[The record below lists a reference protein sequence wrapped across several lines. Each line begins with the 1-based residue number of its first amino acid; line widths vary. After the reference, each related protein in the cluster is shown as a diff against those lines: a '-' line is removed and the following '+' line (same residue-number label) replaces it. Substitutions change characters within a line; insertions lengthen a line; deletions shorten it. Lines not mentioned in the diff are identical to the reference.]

1 MLIGVLTAE
10 VVLDE
15 DFESGSIP
23 GDWTQEYIDGT
34 SPWIVSNGGYN
45 GHPEEANS
53 GFYNARFFVQD
64 TDGSTTRLITPQFN
78 LGINEVGTLTFYH
91 AQQSWV
97 GYQDELKVYY
107 KNAPDGEWILLVS
120 VTVDTPTWTLRQLTL
135 PNPSTTYWLA
145 FEGYA
150 EYGYGVCIDDVHID
164 GEPMYNSDLQGIA
177 LTGPGN
183 VTAGNSESFTIT
195 IFNAGIEPQSDY
207 YLKLFKP
214 GGIEIASQLVED
226 EIAAGSTENHFIVWN
241 ISDTE
246 PEAYHDIY
254 GSVELAS
261 DENIYN
267 NETPPLTV
275 HVSPPGTQYLIE
287 EGFEGGEIPAG
298 WTQEYLEGTHD
309 WAVQTGGGSSNPPA
323 AHTGTY
329 NAAFTHTT
337 SGTKTML
344 ITPEINMGTANPGT
358 LTFWHTQQVWASDQ
372 DELRIYYKNS
382 QAGDW
387 VLIEEYTENIESW
400 TEETITLPNPSP
412 NYQVAFEAEDQYGY
426 GVCLDDIVIIGN
438 PTVFDND
445 LAMIAIDGAEITNAG
460 NSEMYEVQ
468 VKNVGDLPQSD
479 YTVYLK
485 KVGNNVVAS
494 QTITET
500 LNPGEIA
507 IHNLVWN
514 IPANEPDGFTN
525 IWAEVDLDG
534 DENTG
539 NNTSSQIS
547 VQIFPQGI
555 LEVIV
560 GDGDETNVRVPICFE
575 YLNSLTETIYFPNE
589 LNNLTGHINA
599 ITYYNSFSSNITN
612 KPTKVWMGETSL
624 TSLVDGWIPAS
635 QLTLVFDGIISYP
648 SGDNPITINLD
659 SQYYY
664 SGQNLVVMVQR
675 PMDTESYSSTDYFY
689 VTTTN
694 EIMDRT
700 RYERD
705 NTVILDPYEP
715 NVDGYTFETFPNTKF
730 TFYQGE
736 MGDVQGYVRTDDGD
750 PLQNAQIMILEN
762 EQIAYTDETGFFQIG
777 NVLTGTYQFEASYYG
792 YGSEI
797 IIDEITY
804 QDTLFLEFSLESLG
818 VVNLTGT
825 VYGSDDLEQGL
836 ANVDVVVSG
845 FGDYNAITD
854 ANGFFSIPG
863 VYVNQAYSVSFT
875 HPDYAD
881 YDEDIS
887 VQSGDYDMGQI
898 ILNEFTTPPVNV
910 NGVQNAEGTIVDVSW
925 NSPGVG
931 GSEFRYDDGDAV
943 GLLGFT
949 ETYANAAFGV
959 IFPNNALIEEV
970 SWQLS
975 DQYDSHPSVKIVI
988 LGLGA
993 GLMPDGDD
1001 LLYLSGLIPNLD
1013 NQWNNYSLPEQIAAP
1028 NGFFVGVIAPNTYTG
1043 IALDDGV
1050 GEPWEYVAGRQ
1061 VASTDWT
1068 SSTAGW
1074 SEIGDFGFPQN
1085 MLIRAFGFNYGA
1097 TRSLESAGL
1106 SQEFSS
1112 SNRSLEHYRLYRFP
1126 DSFQSLPQYWTEV
1139 ESTINDTT
1147 YSDISWS
1154 SLEPGYYQYAV
1165 TSVHTNDLESV
1176 PSFSNIIQKTT
1187 PAGSEDE
1194 EIPILVDA
1202 LLGNIPNP
1210 FNPVTEISFSVA
1222 ADNTPVL
1229 IEIFNAKGQ
1238 KVNTLVDNNFSTGRY
1253 STIWKGNDE
1262 IGSKVSSGVY
1272 FYKMSVAG
1280 NEIETR
1286 KMLLMK

>member
-1 MLIGVLTAE
+1 MKQIFSIILIMLIGVLTAE

-337 SGTKTML
+337 SGTKTIL
-344 ITPEINMGTANPGT
+344 ITPEISMGTANPGT

-485 KVGNNVVAS
+485 KVGNNVIAS

-635 QLTLVFDGIISYP
+635 QLTLVFDGIISEGKEILP
-648 SGDNPITINLD
+648 VLMEKSGYDRV
-659 SQYYY
+659 Y
-664 SGQNLVVMVQR
+664 SPTAL
-675 PMDTESYSSTDYFY
+675 
-689 VTTTN
+689 
-694 EIMDRT
+694 
-700 RYERD
+700 
-705 NTVILDPYEP
+705 
-715 NVDGYTFETFPNTKF
+715 
-730 TFYQGE
+730 
-736 MGDVQGYVRTDDGD
+736 
-750 PLQNAQIMILEN
+750 
-762 EQIAYTDETGFFQIG
+762 
-777 NVLTGTYQFEASYYG
+777 
-792 YGSEI
+792 
-797 IIDEITY
+797 
-804 QDTLFLEFSLESLG
+804 
-818 VVNLTGT
+818 
-825 VYGSDDLEQGL
+825 
-836 ANVDVVVSG
+836 
-845 FGDYNAITD
+845 
-854 ANGFFSIPG
+854 
-863 VYVNQAYSVSFT
+863 
-875 HPDYAD
+875 
-881 YDEDIS
+881 
-887 VQSGDYDMGQI
+887 
-898 ILNEFTTPPVNV
+898 
-910 NGVQNAEGTIVDVSW
+910 
-925 NSPGVG
+925 
-931 GSEFRYDDGDAV
+931 
-943 GLLGFT
+943 
-949 ETYANAAFGV
+949 ETYAICPLRYFFRYLLHLKKPETDYPLGSPAQRGEQIHEILFRYLSEIHQNGTMIKKENHDDHLTGLLATANACANDLITSDPFINVWFDHLTKGKSGAPGILEQFLICEEEREDHLFAPTLFEYSFGHTQRSGRCD
-959 IFPNNALIEEV
+959 P
-970 SWQLS
+970 LS
-975 DQYDSHPSVKIVI
+975 DENPVSLQSPEGHSILLSGSIDRVDCTPERKAVVLDYKTGSFATLSDIKNGTALQLPLYMAALRERTGLLPICGAYYAISEKECGPKAVLFAPEERDLIRGYHPSGKIEPG
-988 LGLGA
+988 GLEMLINSALQHADEMIAKAQA
-993 GLMPDGDD
+993 GLFPLSSD
-1001 LLYLSGLIPNLD
+1001 LSHCPSYCEFSTICRKDALRLLESE
-1013 NQWNNYSLPEQIAAP
+1013 QSNNLPEA
-1028 NGFFVGVIAPNTYTG
+1028 
-1043 IALDDGV
+1043 
-1050 GEPWEYVAGRQ
+1050 
-1061 VASTDWT
+1061 
-1068 SSTAGW
+1068 
-1074 SEIGDFGFPQN
+1074 
-1085 MLIRAFGFNYGA
+1085 
-1097 TRSLESAGL
+1097 
-1106 SQEFSS
+1106 
-1112 SNRSLEHYRLYRFP
+1112 
-1126 DSFQSLPQYWTEV
+1126 
-1139 ESTINDTT
+1139 
-1147 YSDISWS
+1147 
-1154 SLEPGYYQYAV
+1154 
-1165 TSVHTNDLESV
+1165 
-1176 PSFSNIIQKTT
+1176 K
-1187 PAGSEDE
+1187 E
-1194 EIPILVDA
+1194 EI
-1202 LLGNIPNP
+1202 
-1210 FNPVTEISFSVA
+1210 
-1222 ADNTPVL
+1222 
-1229 IEIFNAKGQ
+1229 
-1238 KVNTLVDNNFSTGRY
+1238 
-1253 STIWKGNDE
+1253 
-1262 IGSKVSSGVY
+1262 
-1272 FYKMSVAG
+1272 
-1280 NEIETR
+1280 
-1286 KMLLMK
+1286 